1 MLAAERIQNI
11 HIYIHGKRTIRTNT
25 LNADVSISREFRLS
39 DDDDNNIEGTDA
51 APSYGR
57 VDFLGGFNIEFF

>member
-1 MLAAERIQNI
+1 MLAAERIQYI
-11 HIYIHGKRTIRTNT
+11 YIYIHGKRTNRTNA

-39 DDDDNNIEGTDA
+39 DDNNNNIEETVA